1 MSTLLDSPDER
12 SERRETEP
20 VTAPSGTGTDLD
32 IVIPVH
38 DEQATLERSIRRL
51 HTFMSSEMRC
61 TWRIVVADNAS
72 ADETP
77 EITRALVDEL
87 AQVRSLRLEQK
98 GRGRALRAAWS
109 ASDAS
114 VVSYMDADLSTDL
127 HCLPAL
133 VSPLLSGLAEVAIG
147 TRLAP
152 GANVTRGVKREL
164 ISRSYNQLLRLT
176 LRAGFS
182 DAQCGF
188 KAVRRD
194 VLDELLADVRDQGWF
209 FDTEL
214 LVGAQRRGLRIH
226 EVPVDWV
233 DDSDSSVAIVSTAL
247 GDLRGV
253 VRLAAARG
261 RGGGRRGEGR
271 DRADAGADAR
281 RQRAGAPARTAH
293 SGWRGA
299 RR

>member
-1 MSTLLDSPDER
+1 MRTALDSPAQP
-12 SERRETEP
+12 SERRAA
-20 VTAPSGTGTDLD
+20 APASSRAAVDLD
-32 IVIPVH
+32 VVIPVH
-38 DEQATLERSIRRL
+38 NEQETLERSVRRL
-51 HTFMSSEMRC
+51 HGFLATELHC
-61 TWRIVVADNAS
+61 TSRIVVADNAS
-72 ADETP
+72 TDGTQA
-77 EITRALVDEL
+77 ITRALVDEL
-87 AQVRSLRLEQK
+87 APVTSLRLECK

-133 VSPLLSGLAEVAIG
+133 VGPLLSGHAEVAIG

-152 GANVTRGVKREL
+152 GANVTRGLKREL
-164 ISRSYNQLLRLT
+164 ISRTYNHLLRVA

-194 VLDELLADVRDQGWF
+194 VLDELLADTRDQGWF

-214 LVGAQRRGLRIH
+214 LVGAERHGLRIH

-247 GDLRGV
+247 ADLRGV
-253 VRLAAARG
+253 ARLVRDDHGRARSEVGPRAAGSIAQTG
-261 RGGGRRGEGR
+261 SAEPRR
-271 DRADAGADAR
+271 
-281 RQRAGAPARTAH
+281 
-293 SGWRGA
+293 
-299 RR
+299 